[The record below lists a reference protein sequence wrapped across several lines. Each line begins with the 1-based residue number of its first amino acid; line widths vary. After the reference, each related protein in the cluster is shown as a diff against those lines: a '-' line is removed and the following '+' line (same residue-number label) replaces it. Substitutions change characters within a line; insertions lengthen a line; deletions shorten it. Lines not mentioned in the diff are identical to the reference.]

1 MSKPIGDKT
10 VKLEPQIKELC
21 RQLRQELECFPAGSR
36 FYSVRELA
44 DKYKCHRRI
53 LDAVL
58 DDLEQKQ
65 LITRLPRVGI
75 FSNMESKQCKRRVL
89 VVLPDWP
96 GEIIKEW
103 WSGAQSFIL
112 NHPGWILHK
121 TLIPVDQRIDVLDLS
136 GYDCA
141 IIHIPDARI
150 TIEDM
155 RHIAGWQIPVVFF
168 NVVAG
173 SIQINN
179 VGSDDP
185 GGSMRACKYLFDH
198 GHRRTAVLVGE
209 PHAFTIMDRLISY
222 RQAAQ
227 LLGMKTVVIDCQ
239 TQSGEF
245 APQTAK
251 SAVQKYLAEHD
262 GKIDFTA
269 MFTVTGEI
277 ALGAMQALREYGYR
291 LPEDVSIIS
300 LSSEKIGEFYHPAL
314 TAVCADIDAEIA
326 AAFEGLQKIMDGKIA
341 RFCSCIPMKLVE
353 RRSVKTLNNPN
364 GVIKK

>member
-1 MSKPIGDKT
+1 M
-10 VKLEPQIKELC
+10 KLEPQIRELC
-21 RQLRQELECFPAGSR
+21 RQLQGELECFPAGSR
-36 FYSVRELA
+36 FYSVRELT

-65 LITRLPRVGI
+65 LITRVPRVGI
-75 FSNMESKQCKRRVL
+75 FSNMESRHCKRRVL

-103 WSGAQSFIL
+103 WNRAQ
-112 NHPGWILHK
+112 NYAQTHPNWILHK
-121 TLIPVDQRIDVLDLS
+121 TLIPVDQRIDVLNLS

-150 TIEDM
+150 TVEDM
-155 RHIAGWQIPVVFF
+155 RHIAGWQIPAVFF
-168 NVVAG
+168 NVAAG

-179 VGSDDP
+179 VGSDDS
-185 GGSMRACKYLFDH
+185 GGSMQACKYLFDH
-198 GHRRTAVLVGE
+198 GHRKTAVLVGE
-209 PHAFTIMDRLISY
+209 PHTFTTMERLISY
-222 RQAAQ
+222 RHAAQ

-251 SAVQKYLAEHD
+251 SAVQKYLADHD

-269 MFTVTGEI
+269 VFAVTGEI
-277 ALGAMQALREYGYR
+277 VPGAMQSLREYGYR
-291 LPEDVSIIS
+291 LPEDISIIS
-300 LSSEKIGEFYHPAL
+300 LTSEKIGEFYHPAL
-314 TAVCADIDAEIA
+314 TAVCADLNAEIV
-326 AAFEGLQKIMDGKIA
+326 AAFEGLQKILDGEIA
-341 RFCSCIPMKLVE
+341 RFRSCIPMKLLE
-353 RRSVKTLNNPN
+353 RSSVKTLTNPKEI
-364 GVIKK
+364 IKK